1 MITTGDSFSS
11 TVKGSSGYAY
21 AKVYD
26 ANKEPGLYLITSAA
40 QLK

>member
-1 MITTGDSFSS
+1 
-11 TVKGSSGYAY
+11 VKGSSGYAY

-26 ANKEPGLYLITSAA
+26 ANKDKPDLYLITSAV